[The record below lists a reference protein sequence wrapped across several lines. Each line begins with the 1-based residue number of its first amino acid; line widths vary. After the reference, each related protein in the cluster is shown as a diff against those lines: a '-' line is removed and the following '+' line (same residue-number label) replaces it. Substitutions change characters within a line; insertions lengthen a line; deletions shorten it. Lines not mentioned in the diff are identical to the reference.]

1 MAPHT
6 HASQPAAT
14 PESVLSADLLA
25 AIHARA
31 EQNDRDNA
39 FFDADLNDLRAA
51 GYLRAGVPA
60 ELGGGGFLLTDL
72 SRAQRLLAGAAPAT
86 ALAINMH
93 QVWVSVARYLHER
106 GDASLDFVLHGAVA
120 GEVFAFG
127 VSEAGNDLVLFDS
140 DTVAEPDGHGGYR
153 FTGTKIFTSLSPAWT
168 QLGTMGRDSTSPDAP
183 KIVFG
188 FVPRDEHV
196 VHRDDWDTLGMRA
209 SQSRTTELHGAHAP
223 AERVVR
229 RLDVGPGADPLI
241 FGIFSAFEILLA
253 SVYTGIA
260 ERALELAIAT
270 VTTRRSKKTG
280 RPYAD
285 DPDIRWQIADAGLL
299 IDAILPQL
307 ASLAHDVDA
316 DAAHGARWF
325 ALLSGVK
332 HRATEQ
338 ARRVVDHAIR
348 VSGGSS
354 YFSSNELSRLYRDV
368 LAGVF
373 HPSDAESVHATVAA
387 SLLGPVGTAE

>member
-1 MAPHT
+1 MLTA
-6 HASQPAAT
+6 
-14 PESVLSADLLA
+14 EVLA

-31 EQNDRDNA
+31 AENDAHNA
-39 FFDADLNDLRAA
+39 FFDADLADLTAA
-51 GYLRAGVPA
+51 GYLSAGVPV
-60 ELGGGGFLLTDL
+60 ELGGSGFGLPEL

-93 QVWVSVARYLHER
+93 QVWVSVARYLYER
-106 GDASLDFVLHGAVA
+106 GDSSLDFVLRGAVA

-140 DTVAEPDGHGGYR
+140 DTVAEPDGTGGYR
-153 FTGTKIFTSLSPAWT
+153 FTGTKIFTSLSPAWSH
-168 QLGTMGRDSTSPDAP
+168 LGTMGRDNSSPDAP

-188 FVPRDEHV
+188 FVARDKNV

-209 SQSRTTELHGAHAP
+209 SQSRTTELHGAYAP

-229 RLDVGPGADPLI
+229 RLDVGPGGDPLI
-241 FGIFSAFEILLA
+241 FGIFAAFEVLLA

-260 ERALELAIAT
+260 ERALELAVKT
-270 VTTRRSKKTG
+270 VTTRRSKKSG
-280 RPYAD
+280 RPYSD

-307 ASLAHDVDA
+307 ATIARDFDTDA
-316 DAAHGARWF
+316 PHGARWF
-325 ALLSGVK
+325 AQLSGLK

-368 LAGVF
+368 LAGIF
-373 HPSDAESVHATVAA
+373 HPSDAESAHATVAS
-387 SLLGPVGTAE
+387 SLLGPIGAADES